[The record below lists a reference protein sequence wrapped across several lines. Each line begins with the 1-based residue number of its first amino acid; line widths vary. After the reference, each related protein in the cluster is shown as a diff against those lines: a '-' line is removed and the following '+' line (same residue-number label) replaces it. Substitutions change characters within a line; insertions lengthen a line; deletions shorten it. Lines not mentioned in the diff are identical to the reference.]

1 MQHPA
6 EQSLLGK
13 QTDYKARYDAGL
25 LFGIERQVKWA
36 ELGVAAGALPYQ
48 GVDIWTAYE
57 LSWLQPSG
65 KPVVAMAEIEVPAES
80 PCIIESKSLKLY
92 FNSFNQT
99 VFADSAELT
108 ATMVRD
114 LSAVA
119 KADVAVRIVSLEQ
132 TTAAGLTSLPGT
144 CIDGL
149 DITIGQYAEPD
160 AALLQCAAEPTN
172 EQLHSHLLR
181 SCCPVTGQPDWGS
194 IAIEYRSQKK
204 LCHASLLRYL
214 VSFREHQDFHEQCVE
229 RVFLDLHHLLAP
241 EQLTVYARYLRRGGL
256 DINPYRSTE
265 NGPWQL
271 GRLVR
276 Q

>member
-13 QTDYKARYDAGL
+13 QTDYKTRYDASL

-36 ELGVAAGALPYQ
+36 EFGVAEGALPYQ
-48 GVDIWTAYE
+48 GIDIWTAYE
-57 LSWLQPSG
+57 LSWLLPSG
-65 KPVVAMAEIEVPAES
+65 KPMVAMAEIQVPAES
-80 PCIIESKSLKLY
+80 PCIIESKSFKLY
-92 FNSFNQT
+92 LNSFNQS

-108 ATMVRD
+108 SVMVQD

-119 KADVAVRIVSLEQ
+119 GAEVTVRILSLDQ
-132 TTAAGLTSLPGT
+132 AAAAGLSTLPGS
-144 CIDGL
+144 CIDEL
-149 DITIGQYAEPD
+149 DIEIGQYTEPD
-160 AALLQCAAEPTN
+160 ASLLQCSAEPAD

-194 IAIEYRSQKK
+194 MAIEYRGQKK

-229 RVFLDLHHLLAP
+229 RVFLDLHRLLVP

-265 NGPWQL
+265 GGPWIA